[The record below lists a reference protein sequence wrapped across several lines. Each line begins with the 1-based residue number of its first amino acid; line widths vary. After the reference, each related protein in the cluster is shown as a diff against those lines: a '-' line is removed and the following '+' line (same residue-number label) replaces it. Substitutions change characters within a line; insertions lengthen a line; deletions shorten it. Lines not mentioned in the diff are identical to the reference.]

1 MATEARKWR
10 SGGRKSRER
19 RAVVVCR
26 LEAVCSSYADRCSRL
41 RDGRRR
47 EGLEVMDL
55 IGEEEF
61 EEGEEREVTRL
72 DLWARRGG
80 GGSATRWGNIHRSQ
94 LAPNRMVP
102 YVTSVIS
109 VPNPKINCPPG

>member
-1 MATEARKWR
+1 
-10 SGGRKSRER
+10 
-19 RAVVVCR
+19 
-26 LEAVCSSYADRCSRL
+26 
-41 RDGRRR
+41 
-47 EGLEVMDL
+47 MDL

-109 VPNPKINCPPG
+109 VPNPKIIHPPGSMMLKRLCINGADNAAQRCERVNSIQAGGS